1 SKPKTPRPIPGADAG
16 CLQRLV
22 RRCVHI
28 FKNLRSLSPNGDRLR
43 VTSVAL
49 ASQILF
55 APLRLGVLAIK
66 NETQSRK
73 DAKSQSIKPASV
85 APPNVPDQRPR
96 ATDVQIA
103 TQTRSRGSLHPA
115 CSATCISYRQWL
127 NLD

>member
-1 SKPKTPRPIPGADAG
+1 MCSY
-16 CLQRLV
+16 
-22 RRCVHI
+22 
-28 FKNLRSLSPNGDRLR
+28 FKNLWSLSPSGDGLR

-85 APPNVPDQRPR
+85 APPNDPSSATAATRRVDCNRDGPPPFAAAPDQAPSSC
-96 ATDVQIA
+96 ALSIT
-103 TQTRSRGSLHPA
+103 H
-115 CSATCISYRQWL
+115 
-127 NLD
+127 

>member
-1 SKPKTPRPIPGADAG
+1 MNNKPESDA
-16 CLQRLV
+16 RLAPPV

-85 APPNVPDQRPR
+85 APPNDQLRHRR
-96 ATDVQIA
+96 ALTE
-103 TQTRSRGSLHPA
+103 QT
-115 CSATCISYRQWL
+115 
-127 NLD
+127 